1 MSKLVKTTVVHVV
14 AWSIAAI
21 GMGIIFCL
29 PRTIADWGD
38 DRIKTILLAL
48 LFIAGLIIDLFLRIY
63 ERSKKHG
70 FIRDERDHYM
80 QRKAGSAG
88 FIITVLY
95 IFILSISLYIK
106 YENIGIMPIGW
117 VWFIAYSTIAAANL
131 STGICSLI
139 YYGKH
144 GN

>member
-1 MSKLVKTTVVHVV
+1 MSKLVKTTVVHIIV
-14 AWSIAAI
+14 WSIAAI
-21 GMGIIFCL
+21 GMVIIFTL
-29 PRTIADWGD
+29 PRTITDWGD
-38 DRIKTILLAL
+38 NRIKTVLLAL
-48 LFIAGLIIDLFLRIY
+48 LFAAGLGVDLYLRIY

-70 FIRDERDHYM
+70 FTRDERDHYM
-80 QRKAGSAG
+80 QRKAVSAG
-88 FIITVLY
+88 FLITILY

-106 YENIGIMPIGW
+106 YESLGTMPVGW

-131 STGICSLI
+131 STGICNLL

>member
-21 GMGIIFCL
+21 GIVIIFAL
-29 PRTIADWGD
+29 PRTITDWGD
-38 DRIKTILLAL
+38 NRLKTLLLAL
-48 LFIAGLIIDLFLRIY
+48 LIAAGLGVDLFLRIY

-70 FIRDERDHYM
+70 FMRDERDHYM
-80 QRKAGSAG
+80 QRKAVSAG
-88 FIITVLY
+88 FLITILY
-95 IFILSISLYIK
+95 IFILSISLYMK
-106 YENIGIMPIGW
+106 YNSLETMPVGW